1 MSLTITNLQKK
12 IDQQPV
18 LEAVTFSLDRGQ
30 VVGLVGPNGI
40 GKTTI
45 FRTIT
50 HQYIA
55 DGGTVKVDDHDLA
68 TEPAQREAIFY
79 LDQQHLFFRKYSLV
93 KIAANY
99 ALLYTD
105 FDQAEFL
112 HLIEKFGLN
121 GTARFQSLSK
131 GYQAL
136 VMVALALA
144 SQAPYVF
151 LDEPFDRLDV
161 LIREKIVNLVVDAV
175 ADGQRTFLIA
185 SHNLIELDGLSD
197 RVLFVKGGRISR
209 DLTLEDVRQQAVKL
223 QLVFKTNKIPPVVKQ
238 YGRILNIRG
247 RVIEAVFP
255 DFNQEIQAALAAEQ
269 PVLNESLPLSLSDL
283 FKVEFRPHHS
293 GVK

>member
-18 LEAVTFSLDRGQ
+18 LEAVTFSLDR
-30 VVGLVGPNGI
+30 VGLVGPNGI

-105 FDQAEFL
+105 FDQAAFL

-121 GTARFQSLSK
+121 GAARFQSLSK

-151 LDEPFDRLDV
+151 LDEPFDGLDV
-161 LIREKIVNLVVDAV
+161 LIREKIVNLV

-223 QLVFKTNKIPPVVKQ
+223 QLVFKTNKIPAVVKQ

>member
-55 DGGTVKVDDHDLA
+55 DGGTVKLDDHDLA

-99 ALLYTD
+99 ALLYSD
-105 FDQAEFL
+105 FDQAAFM

-151 LDEPFDRLDV
+151 LDEPFDGLDV
-161 LIREKIVNLVVDAV
+161 LIREKSSIWLWM
-175 ADGQRTFLIA
+175 RLRMA
-185 SHNLIELDGLSD
+185 S
-197 RVLFVKGGRISR
+197 
-209 DLTLEDVRQQAVKL
+209 VR
-223 QLVFKTNKIPPVVKQ
+223 F
-238 YGRILNIRG
+238 
-247 RVIEAVFP
+247 
-255 DFNQEIQAALAAEQ
+255 
-269 PVLNESLPLSLSDL
+269 
-283 FKVEFRPHHS
+283 
-293 GVK
+293 

>member
-79 LDQQHLFFRKYSLV
+79 LDQQHLFFRKYSMV

-99 ALLYTD
+99 
-105 FDQAEFL
+105 
-112 HLIEKFGLN
+112 
-121 GTARFQSLSK
+121 
-131 GYQAL
+131 AL

-151 LDEPFDRLDV
+151 LDEPFDGLDV

-175 ADGQRTFLIA
+175 ADGQRTCLIA

-223 QLVFKTNKIPPVVKQ
+223 QLVFKTNKIPAVVKQ

>member
-1 MSLTITNLQKK
+1 
-12 IDQQPV
+12 
-18 LEAVTFSLDRGQ
+18 
-30 VVGLVGPNGI
+30 
-40 GKTTI
+40 
-45 FRTIT
+45 
-50 HQYIA
+50 
-55 DGGTVKVDDHDLA
+55 
-68 TEPAQREAIFY
+68 
-79 LDQQHLFFRKYSLV
+79 
-93 KIAANY
+93 
-99 ALLYTD
+99 
-105 FDQAEFL
+105 
-112 HLIEKFGLN
+112 
-121 GTARFQSLSK
+121 
-131 GYQAL
+131 
-136 VMVALALA
+136 MVALALA

-151 LDEPFDRLDV
+151 LDEPFDGLDV

-223 QLVFKTNKIPPVVKQ
+223 QLVFKTNKIPAVVKQ